1 MEWKSEKPQSGWTSF
16 SQWTDL
22 LTWQIISK
30 HTIIDNDKALCR
42 KEGLELA
49 TWSHCQSNIVIR
61 KKPPKKGETT
71 ANNLYKVWA
80 LCLWDT
86 EGRYR
91 EIPGSIPASFT
102 ADRKCFIHSGKLV
115 SSHTQPINTMSWAL
129 WIQSN
134 IGNSYLF
141 SVIFILLRIIL
152 YLSPLVEHDFIPPV
166 PNVHGTI
173 IPSSGEEAEVIFIQ
187 EIHYFSRFHLLPGIE
202 LVC

>member
-1 MEWKSEKPQSGWTSF
+1 MKLLPTTCTKYELSACEILRGDTGRFQDPSPPALQRIVNVSF
-16 SQWTDL
+16 
-22 LTWQIISK
+22 
-30 HTIIDNDKALCR
+30 
-42 KEGLELA
+42 
-49 TWSHCQSNIVIR
+49 
-61 KKPPKKGETT
+61 
-71 ANNLYKVWA
+71 
-80 LCLWDT
+80 
-86 EGRYR
+86 
-91 EIPGSIPASFT
+91 IPGSLY
-102 ADRKCFIHSGKLV
+102 H
-115 SSHTQPINTMSWAL
+115 HTLTPINTMSWAL

-152 YLSPLVEHDFIPPV
+152 YLSSLVEQDFIPPV